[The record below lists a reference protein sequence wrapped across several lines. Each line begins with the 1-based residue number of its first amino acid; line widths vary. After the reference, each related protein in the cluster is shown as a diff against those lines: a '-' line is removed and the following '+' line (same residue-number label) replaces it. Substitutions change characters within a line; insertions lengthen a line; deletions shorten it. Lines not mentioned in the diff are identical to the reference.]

1 MGITTIDTALGGLG
15 GCPFAPGAS
24 GNLATEDTVNMLECM
39 GVKTGVDLD
48 KLIDCSRLA
57 ASLVGHEM
65 PSRYYRA
72 AIGSRLHAGGGGR
85 A

>member
-1 MGITTIDTALGGLG
+1 
-15 GCPFAPGAS
+15 
-24 GNLATEDTVNMLECM
+24 
-39 GVKTGVDLD
+39 VKTGVDLD

-85 A
+85 S